1 MKHLYT
7 FFALFLAVGINA
19 QTTITFSEAGFAAG
33 CNGNAIGDSG
43 ATVSIGSATDP
54 ANDYLTVNYGAVGA
68 GEDWKNGQVLL
79 ENKVGHTFKFDNQ
92 VLGGAGTT
100 MTFKIWT
107 EDLSGFAKNEAGDPF
122 TGMLKLELGAA
133 NKEYSFNIA
142 DTGGW
147 QDITVDLG
155 TDKGGNAVAAGTEFN
170 KIVFFANYGVGS
182 IYNAGVRHYDD
193 ISFSDGA
200 AIAAADT
207 SLVPTTAAPTPTHG
221 SLNTTSTF
229 ADASDVLNFF
239 SDHYPNSINWC
250 DNLVRDGGWALGGA
264 TTAFDFL
271 VGDAAVVQNELSYV
285 GSYWNRGENSKTGD
299 PDVGVDISSYA
310 NMNIDIYFQE
320 LTGTDHELGIALL
333 TNTAGAETLVKY
345 PIAAGAAGWRTL
357 TLDLS
362 EYGGLAEVIGIKI
375 EGLIP
380 AGDGA
385 VRWTPD
391 ITWDNLFAWNPPS
404 QYTVASFAVDANNA
418 GAIFDAAAGE
428 VFAISYS
435 VDGGNTYT
443 LSDPLSDTDNDGVWT
458 GDVQV
463 DKDGTV
469 VQYKVVTTDATSGY
483 LTAIDS
489 SADALASDA
498 DFSFTANAN
507 TSSQEITILDRDTGS
522 SFATLTSSAVVD
534 VTIQITGFFPGET
547 LGQYGITT
555 PTGANY
561 ALGAANEAGN
571 GDDSDGIL
579 AGTVEVPF
587 YSTLEYR
594 LHFNNPTFGWD
605 GMAETTLDA
614 TTNDVFSVSVVETGV
629 TEELSA
635 LAAEDENGNFV
646 TYTSS
651 LSFEDISVELTIYPN
666 PADQFIAVK
675 SSEILSGLRVIDMTG
690 KEVIRKSIQSNDTT
704 LDLGNL
710 NTGIYFLEAK
720 AGKATKTMRFIK
732 K

>member
-1 MKHLYT
+1 MI
-7 FFALFLAVGINA
+7 GINA

-43 ATVSIGSATDP
+43 ATVSLGSATDP

-107 EDLSGFAKNEAGDPF
+107 EDLSGFAKNTAGDPF

-133 NKEYSFNIA
+133 AKEYSFDIA

-155 TDKGGNAVAAGTEFN
+155 TDKAGNAVAAGTEFN

-182 IYNAGVRHYDD
+182 VYNAGVRHYDD

-239 SDHYPNSINWC
+239 SDHYPSSINWC
-250 DNLVRDGGWALGGA
+250 DNLVRDGGWAVGGA
-264 TTAFDFL
+264 TTAFEFL
-271 VGDAAVVQNELSYV
+271 TGDAAVVQNELSYV
-285 GSYWNRGENSKTGD
+285 GSYWNRGDNSKTGD
-299 PDVGVDISSYA
+299 PLVGVDISSYA

-333 TNTAGAETLVKY
+333 TLTAGAETLVKY

-362 EYGGLAEVIGIKI
+362 EYGGLTEVVGIKI
-375 EGLIP
+375 EGLDPDLDNDP
-380 AGDGA
+380 ATDT
-385 VRWTPD
+385 RWTPD

-435 VDGGNTYT
+435 VDGGNTYQ
-443 LSDPLSDTDNDGVWT
+443 LSNPLSDADNDGVWT

-469 VQYKVVTTDATSGY
+469 VQYKVVTTDNTSGY

-522 SFATLTSSAVVD
+522 SFATLTSSAVVNVNFTIRGLHPD
-534 VTIQITGFFPGET
+534 HNYGQFGVRPVGGSCYGYAAVTGG
-547 LGQYGITT
+547 
-555 PTGANY
+555 
-561 ALGAANEAGN
+561 NEAN
-571 GDDSDGIL
+571 GFVHTG
-579 AGTVEVPF
+579 VMEVPF
-587 YSTLEYR
+587 YSTRAYNIGFHNGDLAADWCT
-594 LHFNNPTFGWD
+594 NVISQ
-605 GMAETTLDA
+605 DA
-614 TTNDVFSVSVVETGV
+614 NTDADFSVTVVEADV
-629 TEELSA
+629 SEDLSA
-635 LAAEDENGNFV
+635 LSAVDANDNFIV
-646 TYTSS
+646 YTSS
-651 LSFEDISVELTIYPN
+651 LSFDDISVELTIYPN

-720 AGKATKTMRFIK
+720 AGKATETMRFIK